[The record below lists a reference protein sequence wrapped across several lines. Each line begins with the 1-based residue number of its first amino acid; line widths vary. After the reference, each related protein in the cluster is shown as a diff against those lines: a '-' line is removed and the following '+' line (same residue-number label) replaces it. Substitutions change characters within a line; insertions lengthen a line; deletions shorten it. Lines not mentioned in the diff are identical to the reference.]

1 MDRGQWA
8 VGSTVYPNRSVTA
21 VCWPT
26 EDGGPPMQRPRPR
39 STSRATCG
47 DRRPRQQPHTGA
59 DTGHLGTFAQPRI
72 AVVVEDDAALRD
84 LLREVL
90 EDAGYWV
97 LAVGSPPELADV
109 RRLQPD
115 LLVLD
120 LILEG
125 WPLGWKYLQALR
137 VTAGAEH
144 VPVLACTGHLDLAR
158 RAGARL
164 GDLADTVLLK
174 PFGLDD
180 LVLAADG
187 CARAR
192 SRNGFDAGLAASP

>member
-1 MDRGQWA
+1 
-8 VGSTVYPNRSVTA
+8 
-21 VCWPT
+21 
-26 EDGGPPMQRPRPR
+26 MQRPRPLA
-39 STSRATCG
+39 TSRAAVG
-47 DRRPRQQPHTGA
+47 DRRPRQNPHTSAGA
-59 DTGHLGTFAQPRI
+59 GHSGTFEQPRI

-97 LAVGSPPELADV
+97 LAVAPPPEFADV

-120 LILEG
+120 LVLEG
-125 WPLGWKYLQALR
+125 RPLGWEYLQALR

-180 LVLAADG
+180 LVFAADR
-187 CARAR
+187 CAQAR
-192 SRNGFDAGLAASP
+192 GRNGFDAGLAASP